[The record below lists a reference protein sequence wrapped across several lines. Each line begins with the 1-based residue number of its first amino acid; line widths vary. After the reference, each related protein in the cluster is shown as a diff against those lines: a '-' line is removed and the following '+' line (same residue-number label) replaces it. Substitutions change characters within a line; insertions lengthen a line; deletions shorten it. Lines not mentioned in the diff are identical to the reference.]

1 MYNIVNDLYYKRR
14 DLVSDGYDES
24 LDYISKILPIKI
36 HKIKSG
42 TTCWTW
48 TVPEKWTVEEAYVE
62 ADGKKLIDVKDHPL
76 HVVSYSESVDK
87 FVSKQE
93 LMNHI
98 STNKDRS
105 NAIPFNFKYYERDWG
120 FCVQH
125 EKLKEFTYD
134 QYKVVIKS
142 SFENGDIKIGELVLP
157 GESTDTIVLVA
168 HLCHPG
174 MANDDLSGVAVL
186 VNIANSLLKI
196 KDRHYSYRILFLP
209 ETIGSIAYLSQNE
222 DLIPSMKFGIFF
234 EMLGNDNVHA
244 LQLSRQ
250 GNTIID
256 MAARNVMKN
265 SLSQFNEGAFREI
278 ISNDEMVFN
287 GPGVDIPMISIS
299 RWPYPEY
306 HTSDDNMSIIKSE
319 KLEESRDIILKII
332 DSLEKNYT
340 PKRKFK
346 GPPFLSKHG
355 LWVDWRENPKL
366 NLMMEKLFVE
376 FEGDKSLIEI
386 AEYLDLDFRDV
397 YNYVNKFFD
406 ADLVEKIIKNETK
419 K

>member
-1 MYNIVNDLYYKRR
+1 MYDIVKDLYYKRR

-42 TTCWTW
+42 TPCWTW

-62 ADGKKLIDVKDHPL
+62 ADGKKLIDMNDHPL
-76 HVVSYSESVDK
+76 HVVSYSESVNK

-98 STNKDRS
+98 STNKDRP

-134 QYKVVIKS
+134 QYRVVIKS

-186 VNIANSLLKI
+186 VNLANSL
-196 KDRHYSYRILFLP
+196 
-209 ETIGSIAYLSQNE
+209 
-222 DLIPSMKFGIFF
+222 
-234 EMLGNDNVHA
+234 
-244 LQLSRQ
+244 
-250 GNTIID
+250 
-256 MAARNVMKN
+256 
-265 SLSQFNEGAFREI
+265 
-278 ISNDEMVFN
+278 
-287 GPGVDIPMISIS
+287 
-299 RWPYPEY
+299 
-306 HTSDDNMSIIKSE
+306 
-319 KLEESRDIILKII
+319 
-332 DSLEKNYT
+332 
-340 PKRKFK
+340 
-346 GPPFLSKHG
+346 
-355 LWVDWRENPKL
+355 
-366 NLMMEKLFVE
+366 
-376 FEGDKSLIEI
+376 
-386 AEYLDLDFRDV
+386 
-397 YNYVNKFFD
+397 
-406 ADLVEKIIKNETK
+406 
-419 K
+419 

>member
-1 MYNIVNDLYYKRR
+1 MYDIVKDLYYKRR

-24 LDYISKILPIKI
+24 LDYISKILPLKI

-42 TTCWTW
+42 TPCWTW
-48 TVPEKWTVEEAYVE
+48 IIPEKWTVNEAYVE

-76 HVVSYSESVDK
+76 HVVSYSKSINK
-87 FVSKQE
+87 YISKQE
-93 LMNHI
+93 LLNHI
-98 STNKDRS
+98 YTNEDRP
-105 NAIPFNFKYYERDWG
+105 NAIPFEFKYYEQDWG

-125 EKLKEFTYD
+125 EKLKEFIYD
-134 QYKVVIKS
+134 QYKVVIKTN
-142 SFENGDIKIGELVLP
+142 FEEGEIKIGELVLS
-157 GESTDTIVLVA
+157 GESKDTIVLVA

-186 VNIANSLLKI
+186 TNIANSLAKR
-196 KDRHYSYRILFLP
+196 KQRHYTYRILFLP

-222 DLIPSMKFGIFF
+222 NLIPDMKYGIFF
-234 EMLGNDNVHA
+234 EMLGNDNVLA

-256 MAARNVMKN
+256 MAARNVLKN
-265 SLSQFNEGAFREI
+265 SVSRYNEGSFREVV
-278 ISNDEMVFN
+278 SNDEMVFN

-306 HTSDDNMSIIKSE
+306 HTSDDNMDIIKSE
-319 KLEESRDIILKII
+319 KLEESRDIIIKII
-332 DSLEKNYT
+332 DSLEKNFI

-346 GPPFLSKHG
+346 GPPFLSKYG

-366 NLMMEKLFVE
+366 NLMMEKLFLE

-397 YNYVNKFFD
+397 YNYVNKFVD
-406 ADLVEKIIKNETK
+406 ADLVEIHY
-419 K
+419 